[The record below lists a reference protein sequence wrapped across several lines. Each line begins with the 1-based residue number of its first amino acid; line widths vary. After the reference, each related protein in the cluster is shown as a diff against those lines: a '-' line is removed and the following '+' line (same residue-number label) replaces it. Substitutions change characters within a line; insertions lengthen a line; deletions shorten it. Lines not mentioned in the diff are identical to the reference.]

1 MADPRTIRALIQATA
16 PWLTQRG
23 ADNGRTEA
31 ELLLGHALSMK
42 RLDLY
47 LDLERPLSDDEI
59 ARCRALVKRRGQG
72 EPLAYIT
79 GEKEFYGLALHVSP
93 DVLIPRPDTETLVE
107 AALQRLPEDIEGVVV
122 DVGTGSGCIALALLK
137 EREGLRA
144 IAVDVSSK
152 ALAVARKNAER
163 HGLLD
168 RLELRE
174 GDLLGPCSDVDGALL
189 VVSNPPYVLRGSA
202 LLHKD
207 VAAFEPALA
216 LYGEDDD
223 GLGHHRRIVAAAG
236 RLLAPSG
243 AVLLEIGADQGEAA
257 RKLLA
262 PPFSVVDVLS
272 DMGGHPRV
280 VVLSRS

>member
-31 ELLLGHALSMK
+31 ELLIGHALSMK

-79 GEKEFYGLALHVSP
+79 GEREFYGLALHVSP

-107 AALQRLPEDIEGVVV
+107 AALQRIPEDAEGVVV
-122 DVGTGSGCIALALLK
+122 DVGTGSGCIALALLQH
-137 EREGLRA
+137 REGLRA

-152 ALAVARKNAER
+152 ALAMAAKNAAR
-163 HGLLD
+163 HGLSD

-207 VAAFEPALA
+207 VATFEPPLA
-216 LYGEDDD
+216 LYGEGDD

-236 RLLAPSG
+236 CLLAPTG

-257 RKLLA
+257 RTLLA
-262 PPFSVVDVLS
+262 TPFAALDVLS
-272 DMGGHPRV
+272 DLAGHARV
-280 VVLSRS
+280 VVLSR

>member
-1 MADPRTIRALIQATA
+1 MADPRTIRALLQATA

-31 ELLLGHALSMK
+31 ELLVGHALSMR

-47 LDLERPLSDDEI
+47 LDLDRPLSDDEI

-79 GEKEFYGLALHVSP
+79 QEREFYGLALHVSP
-93 DVLIPRPDTETLVE
+93 DVLIPRPDTETLVD
-107 AALQRLPEDIEGVVV
+107 AALARLPEDVEGVVV
-122 DVGTGSGCIALALLK
+122 DVGTGSGCIALALLQQ
-137 EREGLRA
+137 REGLRA
-144 IAVDVSSK
+144 VAVDVSTA

-163 HGLLD
+163 HGLFD

-174 GDLLGPCSDVDGALL
+174 GDLLSPCRDVVGALL
-189 VVSNPPYVLRGSA
+189 VVSNPPYVLRGSP

-223 GLGHHRRIVAAAG
+223 GLGHHRRILAAAPAVLHE
-236 RLLAPSG
+236 RG
-243 AVLLEIGADQGEAA
+243 AVLLEIGADQQEQA
-257 RKLLA
+257 RGLLK
-262 PPFSVVDVLS
+262 PPFVAVDVVADL
-272 DMGGHPRV
+272 GGHPRV
-280 VVLSRS
+280 VVLQR